1 MMRRRIIRGA
11 AALCLAASFLFAAG
25 CGNKE
30 KTEAPPQDAYGI
42 VDMETLVKA
51 HPRYAEYFRLE
62 SEYKG
67 LLAQYQT
74 EQKGLM
80 RQAEAL
86 QREEASFSSPAAD
99 KAAEEEYKARVK
111 IKEDSL
117 NQQLQNLY
125 NEIEGRHRAEKS
137 QLSMAG
143 VSDDESTR
151 IANLQLKLKV
161 LGISGEEKAK
171 AEEELQALLNGRY
184 AVDGKTGWTA
194 EEKQEMEAKKKSAEA
209 ELEQYAQ
216 QVAADI
222 RSKRDSQMAA
232 LASAKLPEPELW
244 NQEWEGRL
252 KAKQKEMADVK
263 ADIMKDIR
271 DKAAVIGEEKHLT
284 MIFSSYRTN
293 VSAVDVTGDIVGE
306 LVQLKK
312 KP

>member
-1 MMRRRIIRGA
+1 MRRRIIRGA
-11 AALCLAASFLFAAG
+11 AALCLAASFLLAAG

-30 KTEAPPQDAYGI
+30 KTEAPPQDVYGI

-67 LLAQYQT
+67 LLAKYQT

-80 RQAEAL
+80 RQADVLQKQEAAL
-86 QREEASFSSPAAD
+86 SSPAAD

-117 NQQLQNLY
+117 NQQLQNLF
-125 NEIEGRHRAEKS
+125 NEIQSRHQAKGAP
-137 QLSMAG
+137 LSIG
-143 VSDDESTR
+143 GGSEDDSTR

-171 AEEELQALLNGRY
+171 AEAELQSLLNDRY
-184 AVDGKTGWTA
+184 AAGGQSGWTA
-194 EEKQEMEAKKKSAEA
+194 EEKQEMEARKKSAEA
-209 ELEQYAQ
+209 ELDQYAQ
-216 QVAADI
+216 EVAADI

-232 LASAKLPEPELW
+232 LSSSKLPEPELW

-271 DKAAVIGEEKHLT
+271 AKAAVIGEEKHLT

-306 LVQLKK
+306 LVQMKK
-312 KP
+312 

>member
-1 MMRRRIIRGA
+1 MRRRIIRGT
-11 AALCLAASFLFAAG
+11 AALCLAASVLLAAG
-25 CGNKE
+25 CGSKE
-30 KTEAPPQDAYGI
+30 TAETPPQEMYGI
-42 VDMETLVKA
+42 VDMQTLVKA
-51 HPRYAEYFRLE
+51 HPKYSEYFRLE

-67 LLAQYQT
+67 LLSQYQT

-86 QREEASFSSPAAD
+86 QKQEASLSSPAAD

-125 NEIEGRHRAEKS
+125 NEIQSRHKAKES
-137 QLSMAG
+137 QLSVAG
-143 VSDDESTR
+143 ASEDDSMR

-171 AEEELQALLNGRY
+171 AEEELEALLNGRY
-184 AVDGKTGWTA
+184 AVDEKTGWTA

-209 ELEQYAQ
+209 ELDQYAKE
-216 QVAADI
+216 VAADI
-222 RSKRDSQMAA
+222 RSSRDSQMAA
-232 LASAKLPEPELW
+232 LSAAKLPEPELW
-244 NQEWEGRL
+244 NQEWENRL

-263 ADIMKDIR
+263 AEIMKDIR

-284 MIFSSYRTN
+284 MIFSSYRAN

-306 LVQLKK
+306 LVQMKK